1 MKFVSPMGQL
11 RPVFA
16 DKNGKRLSGGKVFT
30 YEPGT
35 LTPKATYT
43 DALNLIPNTNPID
56 LNKYGEA
63 DIFLDGDYRI
73 RVVDR
78 HGVLIDDYDNL
89 MAWATKRY
97 LDLALSGLASGASKF
112 YPTLAG
118 ANADIANIAVN
129 QVVNIG
135 ELENGGLWFKEST
148 ESTTLTKAP
157 YDTLELAKQYSN
169 QKQVVQ
175 EQYINDLFA
184 AQTQNVENLI
194 NQQGVSLQQL
204 DEYYNYLMQRL
215 AQIAVDKGWDAS
227 FVVDGDKNQHQ
238 INDITTQ
245 NTSSINSLRLFKPR
259 KDGQVVNVLSH
270 RAGFNLGGGLF
281 KWDAENTQ
289 DDNNFNVIAV
299 SGIAAGRF
307 IRVLNGSI
315 ASIEDAGG
323 LSGEDVSSA
332 VNSLLDA
339 NIKTI
344 TGQTGAT
351 YTVNAVTLNKGVCF
365 LGDFTITKPN
375 KDARMF
381 NVHTGNYALEWDG
394 VKFDGKYAGDGV
406 EGAEDIV
413 VTQTTL
419 DGLIVNFK
427 NCKHDNISKK
437 FFLGGYNAI
446 GKIKEFNSIK
456 CGGNGNHMYRG
467 NGEERFMYELHYTS
481 VNIIGYSETGD
492 GIYSESNNIVTRMPM
507 PVLFST
513 WCKVKIENPILKKH
527 GGFTLYKGCDDAVLI
542 NPDLDEVVYP
552 FRVQQAANT
561 SITGGSI
568 TNCPYSQG
576 AVTWQPYARINTE
589 LRRVE
594 EGLSGL
600 FIDGTKF
607 KGNVVDVNPIGD
619 HLYSGLHGVADCRAR
634 GVRVNAIFN
643 GARDY
648 FVLAQDAECDL
659 KGSSLKL
666 SATQSEAFRHRQT
679 ATNGAGR
686 IGLKDTT
693 WDGTARS
700 SLNLDANIIVYADL
714 LTGLVQS
721 NIAIDLIES
730 RLHNMR
736 CESQYMLYYRK
747 AGRIKIQ
754 DNDWTGVKPK
764 LLAIIRDNDY
774 VTIKNNRGF
783 TYPMNST
790 NGGLINFADAA
801 TLKYIDMD
809 IGKTSD
815 YSPSEL
821 YSAAVPTYTTLA
833 VGSVATLPAPV
844 AGGNLEY
851 IYTSAGWKLSSAIQ
865 A

>member
-1 MKFVSPMGQL
+1 MGNRMSNIASPMPQL
-11 RPVFA
+11 RAKFTNKLGLP
-16 DKNGKRLSGGKVFT
+16 LSGGKVYT

-35 LTPKATYT
+35 DIPKKTWR
-43 DALNLIPNTNPID
+43 DVDKSVENTNPIQLD
-56 LNKYGEA
+56 AAGEA
-63 DIFLDGDYRI
+63 DIYGVGFYR
-73 RVVDR
+73 
-78 HGVLIDDYDNL
+78 VLVKDFFGLTIYDVEK
-89 MAWATKRY
+89 T
-97 LDLALSGLASGASKF
+97 G
-112 YPTLAG
+112 
-118 ANADIANIAVN
+118 IAV
-129 QVVNIG
+129 
-135 ELENGGLWFKEST
+135 EL
-148 ESTTLTKAP
+148 
-157 YDTLELAKQYSN
+157 
-169 QKQVVQ
+169 
-175 EQYINDLFA
+175 
-184 AQTQNVENLI
+184 
-194 NQQGVSLQQL
+194 
-204 DEYYNYLMQRL
+204 
-215 AQIAVDKGWDAS
+215 DAF
-227 FVVDGDKNQHQ
+227 FVVDASGKNQQ
-238 INDITTQ
+238 EINDITTQ
-245 NTSSINSLRLFKPR
+245 NTPSISSLRLFKPR

-270 RAGFNLGGGLF
+270 RVNFNLGGGLF
-281 KWDAENTQ
+281 KWDSINTQ
-289 DDNNFNVIAV
+289 ADNNFNVIAV
-299 SGIAAGRF
+299 SGIATGRF

-332 VNSLLDA
+332 INSLLNA

-351 YTVNAVTLNKGVCF
+351 YTVNAATLNKGVCF
-365 LGDFTITKPN
+365 LGGFTITKPT
-375 KDARMF
+375 KLDRMF
-381 NVHTGNYALEWDG
+381 NIHTGNYTIEFDG
-394 VKFDGKYAGDGV
+394 VEFDGKFDGSI
-406 EGAEDIV
+406 GAEDIA
-413 VTQTTL
+413 VTQAVN
-419 DGLIVNFK
+419 DGLVLNFK

-437 FFLGGYNAI
+437 FFLGGYNEI
-446 GKIKEFNSIK
+446 GRIKEFNSIN

-467 NGEERFMYELHYTS
+467 NSEECFIYDLHYTT
-481 VNIIGYSETGD
+481 VNIERYKETGD
-492 GIYSESNNIVTRMPM
+492 GIFSESAGIVTRMPM
-507 PVLFST
+507 LVLFST
-513 WCKVKIENPILKKH
+513 WCKVTIDSPTLRKA
-527 GGFTLYKGCDDAVLI
+527 GGFALYKGCDDAVMI

-561 SITGGSI
+561 SVTGGSI
-568 TNCPYSQG
+568 TNCPLSIG
-576 AVTWQPYARINTE
+576 AITWQPYARIETA
-589 LRRVE
+589 LRRAE

-607 KGNVVDVNPIGD
+607 KGNIVDVNPIGG
-619 HLYSGLHGVADCRAR
+619 HLYSGLHGVADCRAH

-648 FVLAQDAECDL
+648 FVLAQDADCDL
-659 KGSSLKL
+659 EGSIFKY
-666 SATQSEAFRHRQT
+666 SATQSEAFRHRQS

-686 IGLKDTT
+686 LGLKNTT

-700 SLNLDANIIVYADL
+700 SLNLDANIIVYGDL
-714 LTGLVQS
+714 STGLVQS

-747 AGRIKIQ
+747 ASRIKIQ

-790 NGGLINFADAA
+790 NGGLVNFGDPAS
-801 TLKYIDMD
+801 LKFIDVD

-821 YSAAVPTYTTLA
+821 YSATVPTYTTLA
-833 VGSVATLPAPV
+833 LGSVAKLPAPV

-851 IYTSAGWKLSSAIQ
+851 IYTSTGWKLSSAIQ